1 MGNLQASEMAG
12 FAAEGAVQLDMALSW
27 HLQSNHYPPVN
38 SAFIPVCKQAIELA
52 NQGEWDAV
60 LTYPNGLERT
70 VAYTIE
76 GLHLDAFLDQND
88 YEEE

>member
-1 MGNLQASEMAG
+1 MGYLQASEISG
-12 FAAEGAVQLDMALSW
+12 LVSEGETSLNTALSW
-27 HLQSNHYPPVN
+27 HLSSNHYPPVHK
-38 SAFIPVCKQAIELA
+38 AFIPVCKQAIALA
-52 NQGEWDAV
+52 NDGDWDAV

-88 YEEE
+88 IEEE

>member
-1 MGNLQASEMAG
+1 MGYLQAASLSELVS
-12 FAAEGAVQLDMALSW
+12 EGEVNIDMALSM
-27 HLQSNHYPPVN
+27 HLKGNHYPPVHE
-38 SAFIPVCKQAIELA
+38 AFLPVCKQAIALA
-52 NQGEWDAV
+52 NDGDWDAV

-88 YEEE
+88 IEEE